1 MRARQGPG
9 SSRWWSCAAWCVAVA
24 AFAPSLSS
32 AQGDV
37 RIVAVE
43 PGRPDSALTCTVLTA
58 GLPDARSRET
68 LASGLPSALTL
79 SIALLDERGR
89 ERSHAVAEVRIE
101 PDPWERAFVVRA
113 PFGRLRVAN
122 LDELSAQLRRLGPLP
137 LPLPA
142 GGAPRE
148 ARVRVR
154 LAVHPLA
161 PAEADRARSL
171 YVGGAA
177 GNGAERREV
186 SAGMGTLLRWFV
198 GRAPESAWRAEGTSA
213 PFEPRAAARDRSR
226 GVP

>member
-1 MRARQGPG
+1 MLAR
-9 SSRWWSCAAWCVAVA
+9 CA
-24 AFAPSLSS
+24 AFAASFAAAS
-32 AQGDV
+32 AAPAHADADV
-37 RIVAVE
+37 RIVGVE

-79 SIALLDERGR
+79 SLALLDERGR
-89 ERSHAVAEVRIE
+89 ERATAIAEVRIE

-122 LDELSAQLRRLGPLP
+122 LDELAAQLRRLGPIP
-137 LPLPA
+137 LPRPAA

-161 PAEADRARSL
+161 PAEADRARAL

-177 GNGAERREV
+177 SGAAGNGGERREV
-186 SAGMGTLLRWFV
+186 SAGMSTLLRWFV
-198 GRAPESAWRAEGTSA
+198 GRAPESAWRAEGVSA
-213 PFEPRAAARDRSR
+213 PFEWRPAAPVRPRST
-226 GVP
+226 P